1 MPKKAPQV
9 RSKLVREISNPVI
22 ITSVSHI
29 VMRFPTNI
37 ASAILSLTLFVAL
50 MTPGPVNTLKAQVL
64 VSSGSY
70 NSVLPEEKGEPVS
83 VDSFYLDTT
92 AITNEEFAVFVSENP
107 QWHPSNVPAV
117 FANSGYL
124 EHWGEDAQPNLD
136 STGQDR
142 PVTNVS
148 WFAANAYCQWTG
160 GRLPTLDEWEYSA
173 QLMDFESREQMQ
185 QFSSELMSWYS
196 NVDTRN
202 MSPVG
207 STGIENRAGVKDQ
220 FGLVM
225 EWVENF
231 KPVVA
236 NDLSLD
242 CGTVGRMQKMGS
254 AYSYAASVRY
264 ITRMSYSPESTTGVM
279 GFRCAYDTETLNGRK
294 EGS

>member
-1 MPKKAPQV
+1 MK
-9 RSKLVREISNPVI
+9 
-22 ITSVSHI
+22 
-29 VMRFPTNI
+29 FPNYI

-50 MTPGPVNTLKAQVL
+50 MTSAPVNTLKAQVL
-64 VSSGSY
+64 VSSGAY
-70 NSVLPEEKGEPVS
+70 NSVLPEEKGEPVQ
-83 VDSFYLDTT
+83 VNSFYLDTT
-92 AITNEEFAVFVSENP
+92 AVTNEEFAVFVSETP
-107 QWHPSNVPAV
+107 QWRPSNVPAV

-148 WFAANAYCQWTG
+148 WFAANAYCQWAG

-196 NVDTRN
+196 SVDTQN
-202 MSPVG
+202 MGPVG
-207 STGIENRAGVKDQ
+207 STGIENSAGVKDQ

-231 KPVVA
+231 RPVVA